1 MQFHLTTP
9 FSCRCFQNN
18 PLLESYLCEKDAE
31 QKNAEMKLKSDHQD
45 KILHMYS
52 QEIDK
57 LRKAVALSGEIAQET
72 YFVLQTNLLLTD
84 DVHDKLN
91 QLYKS
96 YDQRGVKFA
105 ECDENGTHDLD
116 ASSDANAYDH
126 LHDANISICI
136 SADDDML
143 AAAGHKRMRAL
154 SEENDAQ
161 PSKKRVN
168 RSIYTEPEADLNATQ
183 VLAVHGDGN
192 ANGCLDSTFAIK
204 PKAGTDTGTD
214 AKKPAQP
221 LKESNPNVHKD
232 FAVPRAKPPYKVKT
246 TLTSL
251 QREKENKRTPFKLRK
266 SPRRSPLNAVNRR
279 KCPPPSPRRELL

>member
-1 MQFHLTTP
+1 MQFHLTTH
-9 FSCRCFQNN
+9 SVSLLQNN

-72 YFVLQTNLLLTD
+72 YFVLQANLLLTD
-84 DVHDKLN
+84 DVHEKLN

-116 ASSDANAYDH
+116 VSSDAHAYEH

-136 SADDDML
+136 SADDDIL
-143 AAAGHKRMRAL
+143 TAGHKRMRAL
-154 SEENDAQ
+154 SEETDAL
-161 PSKKRVN
+161 PTKKRVN

-183 VLAVHGDGN
+183 VLEVHGDGN

-204 PKAGTDTGTD
+204 PTAGTGTD

-221 LKESNPNVHKD
+221 LKESNPNIHKD

-279 KCPPPSPRRELL
+279 KCAALSLTR